1 MCYVVANESTHHNGI
16 NFVACNTKATES
28 GPKSCKVNFNRNNE
42 GGRIRSKVRKEKYGG
57 IDDDD
62 ESHMVFV
69 LQPTI
74 VRACKSEHA
83 CIREEKACNLDY
95 SHVEDVHEFD

>member
-1 MCYVVANESTHHNGI
+1 MESGPKSCKVNFNRNNEGGGI
-16 NFVACNTKATES
+16 RSKVRKEKC

-62 ESHMVFV
+62 DDESHMVFV
-69 LQPTI
+69 L
-74 VRACKSEHA
+74 
-83 CIREEKACNLDY
+83 
-95 SHVEDVHEFD
+95 